1 MTHEYVIAFN
11 GHIEALL
18 TGGAA
23 ATAVGWAADAV
34 LAVGTDDVVRAI
46 SRGDSTFVDV
56 VGCVITPLPA
66 DIERAQVLVGKAAAG
81 RGIGQLLVEAGLLG
95 TPVTLEPGATADLA
109 FWRADAVG
117 AHLIAAVRDGAFTE
131 GDEHYGP
138 FPTA

>member
-56 VGCVITPLPA
+56 GGCVITPLPA
-66 DIERAQVLVGKAAAG
+66 DIERAQVLVGKAADG
-81 RGIGQLLVEAGLLG
+81 RAIGQLLVEAGLLG
-95 TPVTLEPGATADLA
+95 TPVTLEPGTAADLA

-117 AHLIAAVRDGAFTE
+117 AQLIAAVRDGAFTK